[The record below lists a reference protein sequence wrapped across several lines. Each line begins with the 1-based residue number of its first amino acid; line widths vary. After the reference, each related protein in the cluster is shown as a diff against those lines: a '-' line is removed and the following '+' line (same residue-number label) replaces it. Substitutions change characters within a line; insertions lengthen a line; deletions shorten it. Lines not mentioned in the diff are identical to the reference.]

1 MKRIA
6 LMIAFSGI
14 VLVNGY
20 SQKAAQIKNLITQ
33 IAKLQVY
40 LGYLKKGYHIVDQGL
55 TTIGDIKK
63 GDFTMHLTYFNSLKH
78 VNPVVRKYGKLVEMI
93 DRQCRIIALFRKSKE
108 QEKYQLVFTL
118 NETEYISTV
127 FTSLID
133 KVIDDIQCVTE
144 LLTDDQYALKDDER
158 INRLDKIYVATEE
171 KYEFAQSFA
180 KAIAVY
186 AAQKQQDLNDLK
198 VLQKLYAP

>member
-1 MKRIA
+1 
-6 LMIAFSGI
+6 MIAFAGL
-14 VLVNGY
+14 VLFNIGY
-20 SQKAAQIKNLITQ
+20 SQKAAQIKNLTAQ

-63 GDFTMHLTYFNSLKH
+63 GDFVIHQTYFNSLKH
-78 VNPVVRKYGKLVEMI
+78 VNPVVRKYGKLVEMV
-93 DRQCRIIALFRKSKE
+93 DMQRRIIALIRQYKE
-108 QEKYQLVFTL
+108 QQKYQLVFSL
-118 NETEYISTV
+118 SETEYISTV

-133 KVIDDIQCVTE
+133 KVIDDIQIITE

-158 INRLDKIYVATEE
+158 ISRLDNIYAATEE

-186 AAQKQQDLNDLK
+186 ATQKQQDLNDLK
-198 VLQKLYAP
+198 ALQKLYAP